1 MTSALQNIV
10 KEAYA
15 LFAPYTIGKTLDVCK
30 ACCITD
36 AEEQE
41 LVSTPLRS
49 ISSDLFFRAYYE
61 SARRYSAREL
71 REMKHF
77 LPRVLELVS
86 DYDFPTYAVELTF
99 LRLDLDKPTAWTGP
113 ELELL
118 AAFAT
123 AYFWQSLAQYPL
135 LGGDSLDSILV
146 MFGIAHFD
154 LAPLLSAW
162 AASDCLPSLL
172 HLKSMLLYWVEPGP
186 NASAQFT
193 NPFATP
199 PVGEAIIIWLQDANV
214 NRAFSQRLESWLV
227 EGSLPSEADAS
238 ELSLAYEILRRIRL
252 A

>member
-1 MTSALQNIV
+1 MNNVLHAIIE
-10 KEAYA
+10 EAYV
-15 LFAPYTIGKTLDVCK
+15 LFSPYTIGKTLDVCK
-30 ACCITD
+30 TCCITD

-71 REMKHF
+71 WEMKHF

-86 DYDFPTYAVELTF
+86 DYDFPTYAVELTL
-99 LRLDLDKPTAWTGP
+99 LRLDLDKPTAWTSP

-135 LGGDSLDSILV
+135 PSGDSLDSILV

-154 LAPLLSAW
+154 LAPLLSTW
-162 AASDCLPSLL
+162 TNSDYLTSLL
-172 HLKSMLLYWVEPGP
+172 HLRIMLLYWVEPGGST
-186 NASAQFT
+186 SAQFT

-199 PVGEAIIIWLQDANV
+199 PVGEAIIAWLQDASV
-214 NRAFSQRLESWLV
+214 NRTFCHRLEKWLV
-227 EGSLPSEADAS
+227 EGPLPSETDAS
-238 ELSLAYEILRRIRL
+238 ELSLAYETLRRIRPT
-252 A
+252 